1 MTPHIKYWLTAT
13 FVACCFNA
21 QAEVVTASPGDIH
34 LSANATLSL
43 SADMLA
49 AFDIIKPFATPY
61 GGATAPINTSQDPDG
76 FYTDFQFST
85 PIKSLSF
92 DDQQVLG
99 LRTAGGLTLETFP
112 IKVVSSGGSITLTDL
127 DVDLQNKAIYS
138 TVIGNNGT
146 GTLNRLAL
154 WNFDVINGNTAM
166 TGLSAMHLTLS
177 DLHLTQEGF
186 NAFAQSL
193 ALSRVGY
200 AVMLGGMNNFG
211 SISIDINAPL
221 QTDPWVVSGVPEPS
235 TYGLMSLG
243 LVGLT
248 LACRRRQAR

>member
-1 MTPHIKYWLTAT
+1 MTLHTKHWLAAA
-13 FVACCFNA
+13 FAACWFNA
-21 QAEVVTASPGDIH
+21 QAEVVMVSPDDLH

-61 GGATAPINTSQDPDG
+61 GSANTPINTSQDSDG
-76 FYTDFQFST
+76 FYTGFQFST
-85 PIKSLSF
+85 PIKSMSF
-92 DDQQVLG
+92 DDQEVLG
-99 LRTAGGLTLETFP
+99 FRTAGGLTLETFP
-112 IKVVSSGGSITLTDL
+112 IKVVSSGGSISLTDL
-127 DVDLQNKAIYS
+127 DVDLQNKTIYS
-138 TVIGNNGT
+138 TVIGSNGT

-154 WNFDVINGNTAM
+154 WNFDAIQGNTAL
-166 TGLSAMHLTLS
+166 TGIGAMHLTLS

-193 ALSRVGY
+193 ALYRVGY
-200 AVMLGGMNNFG
+200 AVVLGGMNNFG
-211 SISIDINAPL
+211 SIAVDIHAPL

-235 TYGLMSLG
+235 TYALMGLG

-248 LACRRRQAR
+248 LARRRQAR